1 MATKRLVVGLAVGL
15 VAVAAGAA
23 AAASPEDLERRMEQL
38 QREMQ
43 ELREQLEA
51 EKKARRPATPLAPPT
66 GAPATPEGAEP
77 SEPTYRSLLD
87 AVKIGGYGSVRFE
100 SNTLD
105 RGSDTFTFRRFV
117 LTTDAR
123 IARPLRFGL
132 ELELERFT
140 ELELE
145 RKTAPRAGGGL
156 ESTEAIEGSA
166 ETEISLEQAWLE
178 WELARWLRYRAGM
191 LLVPLGRFN
200 LAHDDNRWNLPRR
213 PLIDRGVPVLPVPS
227 AWSEVGMGF
236 TGEVDLGGP
245 GTLSYHLYVVNG
257 VTLDTELERRVETR
271 AGDTGKLEVEA
282 ELRPT
287 RGTAGLDLKNGKA
300 VTGRLA
306 WSPLPGQEI
315 GASFYVGRYTPE
327 FLAGEL
333 LTGFGVDGLFTLGP
347 FEVEAEYLHT
357 RFANVRRVARSLARV
372 ALEKSREGE
381 VDDLET
387 EVEFDLAGLAETKH
401 GYWIE
406 LRYRL
411 FPDWLRRS
419 FLGRAF
425 DRPQLVPTLRW
436 EQAWL
441 DGRVRAVDF
450 TGGALTGFEQED
462 RTVNRITAG
471 LAYRPLPLVVFQ
483 LAYEYTWTDRG
494 KSLAEVTNFLPA
506 QRKERDVGAFLVGV
520 AFGF

>member
-23 AAASPEDLERRMEQL
+23 AAASPEELERRLEQL

-51 EKKARRPATPLAPPT
+51 ETKSRRAGSPSPPSG
-66 GAPATPEGAEP
+66 GAPAPEVSAPAE
-77 SEPTYRSLLD
+77 SVYRSLLD

-105 RGSDTFTFRRFV
+105 RASDTFTFRRFV

-123 IARPLRFGL
+123 IVRPLRVGL

-140 ELELE
+140 DLELE
-145 RKTAPRAGGGL
+145 RTTAPRAGGGL
-156 ESTEAIEGSA
+156 EVTEAVEGSA

-178 WELARWLRYRAGM
+178 WELRPWLRYRAGM

-236 TGEVDLGGP
+236 TGDVELPRAGAL
-245 GTLSYHLYVVNG
+245 TYHLYVVNG
-257 VTLDTELERRVETR
+257 VTLDTEVERILETR
-271 AGDTGKLEVEA
+271 GGDTGKLEIEA
-282 ELRPT
+282 ELRPV
-287 RGTAGLDLKNGKA
+287 RGTAGLDLKDGKA

-306 WSPLPGQEI
+306 WSPRPGQEV

-327 FLAGEL
+327 FLAGETL
-333 LTGFGVDGLFTLGP
+333 VGFGLDGLATLGP

-357 RFANVRRVARSLARV
+357 RFGGVRRVARSLAQV

-381 VDDLET
+381 IGDLES
-387 EVEFDLAGLAETKH
+387 EIEFDLAGLAETKH

-411 FPDWLRRS
+411 SPDWLRTS
-419 FLGRAF
+419 VVGRAF
-425 DRPQLVPTLRW
+425 DNPQLIPTLRW

-441 DGRVRAVDF
+441 DGLVRAVDF
-450 TGGALTGFEQED
+450 AGGALTRIAQED
-462 RTVNRITAG
+462 RFVNRITAG
-471 LAYRPLPLVVFQ
+471 LAFRPVPLVVFQ
-483 LAYEYTWTDRG
+483 VAWEYTWTNRG
-494 KSLAEVTNFLPA
+494 KSLAEVTNFLQA
-506 QRKERDVGAFLVGV
+506 QERERDASAVLVGV

>member
-1 MATKRLVVGLAVGL
+1 MKRLIVGLAAGL
-15 VAVAAGAA
+15 VAAAAGVA
-23 AAASPEDLERRMEQL
+23 AAASPEELERRMEQL

-43 ELREQLEA
+43 ELRERLET
-51 EKKARRPATPLAPPT
+51 EKKTRGPAPPLAPPA
-66 GAPATPEGAEP
+66 GAPATPEPGPASGP
-77 SEPTYRSLLD
+77 AYRSLLD

-100 SNTLD
+100 SNDLD

-140 ELELE
+140 DLELE
-145 RKTAPRAGGGL
+145 RQTAPRAGGGL
-156 ESTEAIEGSA
+156 ETTEAVEGSA
-166 ETEISLEQAWLE
+166 ETEISLEQAWLQ
-178 WELARWLRYRAGM
+178 WELAPWLRYRAGM

-213 PLIDRGVPVLPVPS
+213 PLIDRGVPVLPVPA

-236 TGEVDLGGP
+236 TGDVELP
-245 GTLSYHLYVVNG
+245 RAGTLNYHLYVVNG
-257 VTLDTELERRVETR
+257 VTLDTEIERVLETR
-271 AGDTGKLEVEA
+271 AGDTGKLELEA

-287 RGTAGLDLKNGKA
+287 RGTAGLDLKDGKA

-306 WSPLPGQEI
+306 WSPLPGQEV

-327 FLAGEL
+327 FLSGEML
-333 LTGFGVDGLFTLGP
+333 LGFGLDGLVTLGP

-357 RFANVRRVARSLARV
+357 RFGGVRRVARSLAQV
-372 ALEKSREGE
+372 ALEKSLEGE
-381 VDDLET
+381 VGDLET
-387 EVEFDLAGLAETKH
+387 EIEFDLAGLAETKR
-401 GYWIE
+401 GYWVE

-411 FPDWLRRS
+411 FPEWLRAS
-419 FLGRAF
+419 FFGRAF
-425 DRPQLVPTLRW
+425 DNPQLIPTVRW

-450 TGGALTGFEQED
+450 TGGTLTRFDQED
-462 RTVNRITAG
+462 RFVNRITAG
-471 LAYRPLPLVVFQ
+471 LAYRPVPLVVFQ
-483 LAYEYTWTDRG
+483 LAYEYLWTDRG
-494 KSLAEVTNFLPA
+494 RSLAEVTNFVPA
-506 QRKERDVGAFLVGV
+506 QRKERDVGAFLFGV